1 MDQSLDQQL
10 LSDNEDGQDSALQL
24 ALGIGDLVAPRGDD
38 WGGQGGGA
46 RNATTAGGSGK
57 RRVKRR

>member
-1 MDQSLDQQL
+1 
-10 LSDNEDGQDSALQL
+10 
-24 ALGIGDLVAPRGDD
+24 VAPRGDD